1 MACGLPVLASDNGG
15 LPEII
20 VDPSHGLL
28 RKPGDIAAWRQG
40 ILSMLVAD
48 LPGMGRAARQRA
60 TEHFTWAANAA
71 RLEDTLCE

>member
-1 MACGLPVLASDNGG
+1 MLA
-15 LPEII
+15 
-20 VDPSHGLL
+20 
-28 RKPGDIAAWRQG
+28 
-40 ILSMLVAD
+40 AD